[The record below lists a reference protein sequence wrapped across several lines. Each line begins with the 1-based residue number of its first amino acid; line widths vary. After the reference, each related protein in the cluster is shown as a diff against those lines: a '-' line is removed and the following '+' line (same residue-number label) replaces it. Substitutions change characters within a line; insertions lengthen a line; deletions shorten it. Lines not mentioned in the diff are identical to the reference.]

1 VTVLTLRCSI
11 KSSTLKCQLD
21 KVDFLTEASNRK
33 HPTQPQ
39 LKILK
44 EKLPELQVLP
54 HIISSNIFRQQL
66 INREFLEGIAQLAKD
81 RFQEYLYLEP
91 DDSSV
96 SHRRWVTD
104 SKQIENVQKY
114 GNDQR
119 LISAMGEQLWK
130 NFLDSIISVI
140 EVVCAR
146 PEMLSSYSD
155 VIILHTLPLLA
166 NLLVTDKNSGSKLL
180 YIKLINDLLEI
191 LIEKREHGNLFWTR
205 APLDLQSGSWIPEC
219 QSNFLGDE
227 ITEINLSDEQKISLV
242 DEIPSLLL
250 NEAPLPVF
258 SLRLFYQLIL
268 YAYADFAN
276 FIPKSGIIEVL
287 ITFVEM
293 QSTEQSN
300 QMLQKQ
306 LYPLLSLLW
315 EKCHLDSI
323 FLLLE
328 NDFITVSFQIA

>member
-1 VTVLTLRCSI
+1 
-11 KSSTLKCQLD
+11 
-21 KVDFLTEASNRK
+21 
-33 HPTQPQ
+33 
-39 LKILK
+39 
-44 EKLPELQVLP
+44 
-54 HIISSNIFRQQL
+54 
-66 INREFLEGIAQLAKD
+66 
-81 RFQEYLYLEP
+81 
-91 DDSSV
+91 
-96 SHRRWVTD
+96 
-104 SKQIENVQKY
+104 
-114 GNDQR
+114 
-119 LISAMGEQLWK
+119 M
-130 NFLDSIISVI
+130 
-140 EVVCAR
+140 
-146 PEMLSSYSD
+146 
-155 VIILHTLPLLA
+155 
-166 NLLVTDKNSGSKLL
+166 
-180 YIKLINDLLEI
+180 
-191 LIEKREHGNLFWTR
+191 
-205 APLDLQSGSWIPEC
+205 
-219 QSNFLGDE
+219 
-227 ITEINLSDEQKISLV
+227 

-328 NDFITVSFQIA
+328 NDFIPVSLKYNSSKVIARSLDCQDLTIGRAVILVSFLKNHTQLRFLKFSYLFNIWDRIQKLKVI

>member
-1 VTVLTLRCSI
+1 MICSKFSSKNANTVIVNHSPTKLSDLS
-11 KSSTLKCQLD
+11 
-21 KVDFLTEASNRK
+21 VDPWN
-33 HPTQPQ
+33 
-39 LKILK
+39 
-44 EKLPELQVLP
+44 
-54 HIISSNIFRQQL
+54 
-66 INREFLEGIAQLAKD
+66 
-81 RFQEYLYLEP
+81 
-91 DDSSV
+91 
-96 SHRRWVTD
+96 
-104 SKQIENVQKY
+104 
-114 GNDQR
+114 
-119 LISAMGEQLWK
+119 
-130 NFLDSIISVI
+130 
-140 EVVCAR
+140 
-146 PEMLSSYSD
+146 
-155 VIILHTLPLLA
+155 
-166 NLLVTDKNSGSKLL
+166 
-180 YIKLINDLLEI
+180 EI
-191 LIEKREHGNLFWTR
+191 
-205 APLDLQSGSWIPEC
+205 D
-219 QSNFLGDE
+219 FLGDE

-328 NDFITVSFQIA
+328 NDFITVSFKIVI

>member
-1 VTVLTLRCSI
+1 MKR
-11 KSSTLKCQLD
+11 
-21 KVDFLTEASNRK
+21 NR
-33 HPTQPQ
+33 
-39 LKILK
+39 
-44 EKLPELQVLP
+44 
-54 HIISSNIFRQQL
+54 
-66 INREFLEGIAQLAKD
+66 
-81 RFQEYLYLEP
+81 
-91 DDSSV
+91 
-96 SHRRWVTD
+96 
-104 SKQIENVQKY
+104 
-114 GNDQR
+114 
-119 LISAMGEQLWK
+119 
-130 NFLDSIISVI
+130 
-140 EVVCAR
+140 
-146 PEMLSSYSD
+146 
-155 VIILHTLPLLA
+155 
-166 NLLVTDKNSGSKLL
+166 
-180 YIKLINDLLEI
+180 
-191 LIEKREHGNLFWTR
+191 
-205 APLDLQSGSWIPEC
+205 
-219 QSNFLGDE
+219 FLGDE

-328 NDFITVSFQIA
+328 NDFITVSFKMPTQSSVASSDMTLGLSRTSYWKDMDSYYNTSKFLEYSTTQLDCTSTSLSPIVDENSLINTKN

>member
-1 VTVLTLRCSI
+1 MICSKFSSKNANTVIMNNGPKKRSGLS
-11 KSSTLKCQLD
+11 
-21 KVDFLTEASNRK
+21 VDPWN
-33 HPTQPQ
+33 
-39 LKILK
+39 
-44 EKLPELQVLP
+44 
-54 HIISSNIFRQQL
+54 
-66 INREFLEGIAQLAKD
+66 
-81 RFQEYLYLEP
+81 
-91 DDSSV
+91 
-96 SHRRWVTD
+96 
-104 SKQIENVQKY
+104 
-114 GNDQR
+114 
-119 LISAMGEQLWK
+119 
-130 NFLDSIISVI
+130 
-140 EVVCAR
+140 
-146 PEMLSSYSD
+146 
-155 VIILHTLPLLA
+155 
-166 NLLVTDKNSGSKLL
+166 
-180 YIKLINDLLEI
+180 EI
-191 LIEKREHGNLFWTR
+191 
-205 APLDLQSGSWIPEC
+205 D
-219 QSNFLGDE
+219 FLGDE

-328 NDFITVSFQIA
+328 NDFITVSCKILI

>member
-1 VTVLTLRCSI
+1 
-11 KSSTLKCQLD
+11 
-21 KVDFLTEASNRK
+21 
-33 HPTQPQ
+33 
-39 LKILK
+39 
-44 EKLPELQVLP
+44 
-54 HIISSNIFRQQL
+54 
-66 INREFLEGIAQLAKD
+66 
-81 RFQEYLYLEP
+81 
-91 DDSSV
+91 
-96 SHRRWVTD
+96 
-104 SKQIENVQKY
+104 
-114 GNDQR
+114 
-119 LISAMGEQLWK
+119 M
-130 NFLDSIISVI
+130 
-140 EVVCAR
+140 
-146 PEMLSSYSD
+146 
-155 VIILHTLPLLA
+155 
-166 NLLVTDKNSGSKLL
+166 
-180 YIKLINDLLEI
+180 
-191 LIEKREHGNLFWTR
+191 
-205 APLDLQSGSWIPEC
+205 
-219 QSNFLGDE
+219 
-227 ITEINLSDEQKISLV
+227 

-328 NDFITVSFQIA
+328 NDFITVSPKYCSGFNNGKANTIRVFDHQLFTVFIILV

>member
-1 VTVLTLRCSI
+1 
-11 KSSTLKCQLD
+11 
-21 KVDFLTEASNRK
+21 
-33 HPTQPQ
+33 
-39 LKILK
+39 
-44 EKLPELQVLP
+44 
-54 HIISSNIFRQQL
+54 
-66 INREFLEGIAQLAKD
+66 
-81 RFQEYLYLEP
+81 
-91 DDSSV
+91 
-96 SHRRWVTD
+96 
-104 SKQIENVQKY
+104 
-114 GNDQR
+114 
-119 LISAMGEQLWK
+119 M
-130 NFLDSIISVI
+130 
-140 EVVCAR
+140 
-146 PEMLSSYSD
+146 
-155 VIILHTLPLLA
+155 
-166 NLLVTDKNSGSKLL
+166 
-180 YIKLINDLLEI
+180 
-191 LIEKREHGNLFWTR
+191 
-205 APLDLQSGSWIPEC
+205 
-219 QSNFLGDE
+219 
-227 ITEINLSDEQKISLV
+227 

-328 NDFITVSFQIA
+328 FVSSLKIFETFGLVFFIRIHFLFYSFRFYFITNGQLSILLYNLLEFFPFYPSCSSSSQPIHDDHQLSRKLIFLLTQSEEMLQFQTFMARILCETSSSKG

>member
-1 VTVLTLRCSI
+1 MVPQNGPACPWIRET
-11 KSSTLKCQLD
+11 KS
-21 KVDFLTEASNRK
+21 F
-33 HPTQPQ
+33 
-39 LKILK
+39 
-44 EKLPELQVLP
+44 
-54 HIISSNIFRQQL
+54 
-66 INREFLEGIAQLAKD
+66 
-81 RFQEYLYLEP
+81 
-91 DDSSV
+91 
-96 SHRRWVTD
+96 
-104 SKQIENVQKY
+104 
-114 GNDQR
+114 
-119 LISAMGEQLWK
+119 
-130 NFLDSIISVI
+130 
-140 EVVCAR
+140 
-146 PEMLSSYSD
+146 
-155 VIILHTLPLLA
+155 
-166 NLLVTDKNSGSKLL
+166 
-180 YIKLINDLLEI
+180 
-191 LIEKREHGNLFWTR
+191 
-205 APLDLQSGSWIPEC
+205 
-219 QSNFLGDE
+219 FLGDE

-328 NDFITVSFQIA
+328 NDFITVSIKNVIQM